1 MALANTIFFFFVTQP
16 TLFNLNN
23 LRVGQIRK
31 MMIYYN
37 KLILGHQDTQ
47 PSIERK
53 QVKKGLTVSLFS
65 YPVRQE
71 EQ

>member
-31 MMIYYN
+31 MMTYYN